1 MSLTQWEHP
10 AGKEERTL
18 WHLGWELWGC
28 GDWVWGQRCCV
39 KPCLEK
45 SPNMVVGGCRQEGE
59 VQGEQRVD
67 PLAAWVDL
75 GRTEMVVGLSAL
87 ETEGDKSWNG
97 IRETEI

>member
-1 MSLTQWEHP
+1 M
-10 AGKEERTL
+10 
-18 WHLGWELWGC
+18 
-28 GDWVWGQRCCV
+28 

-87 ETEGDKSWNG
+87 ETEGDKLWNG

>member
-1 MSLTQWEHP
+1 MAFGMGTLGLRRLGVGSEVLCE
-10 AGKEERTL
+10 ALSRKESK
-18 WHLGWELWGC
+18 HGG
-28 GDWVWGQRCCV
+28 G
-39 KPCLEK
+39 
-45 SPNMVVGGCRQEGE
+45 GGCRQEGE